1 MREAVIKPKKEI
13 KTYILKVVIE
23 EDAFGDGEQAYH
35 AYCPSLKGARTWGY
49 TQEEALKNIR
59 EVIEMTIESMIEHG
73 ETIPEEPDIQV
84 FNEPRVAVTI

>member
-1 MREAVIKPKKEI
+1 MGKVAVKSKKEI
-13 KTYILKVVIE
+13 KTYVFKIIIE
-23 EDAFGDGEQAYH
+23 EDSFDDERNAYH

-73 ETIPEEPDIQV
+73 ENIPEEPDIQV
-84 FNEPRVAVTI
+84 FNEPRVAINI